1 MQEEAKFESQDNQN
15 EALKSELVIEDHEE
29 QQPNNSLDLCESL
42 PSSIQDSNTST
53 CTSFGHSD
61 DVTKDDDLEDQEPSL
76 DDTDDGLMNVNV
88 KERRQYLLEMLNN
101 APVIKPRFTNGT
113 LDPKDMPCLH
123 CKFIEMGEMACYTKT
138 CPECGR

>member
-113 LDPKDMPCLH
+113 LDPKATMSRIGRKDLERI
-123 CKFIEMGEMACYTKT
+123 KTKHK
-138 CPECGR
+138 R